1 MGTYAFLD
9 SFEHIDRILSAR
21 AHQVEA
27 KHYVP
32 IYWLAMFEPGDIRTE
47 PLTGVRYAKDTEKHF
62 VVAPPYLV
70 ADATTAMA
78 RLKRRTPALATLGG
92 EAHRKML
99 TEFGAFARRLK
110 PSIMVRLDDL
120 VAGQPA
126 SYVEAVRGAL
136 ELCKKLDDATVH
148 PDSYMIE
155 PLTTVWANTEWK
167 ASDNAEHLL
176 SGWGWRVSPEERAK
190 NSHTRKWNKLVGDH
204 DPSELLAYSVTHTFV
219 NDELL
224 THPKLGAGIVM
235 RVVDGNKIEV
245 LFREGLRTLVHGRPP
260 AG

>member
-27 KHYVP
+27 KHYIP
-32 IYWLAMFEPGDIRTE
+32 IYWLAMFEPGDVRTE
-47 PLTGVRYAKDTEKHF
+47 PLTGVRYAKDTDKHF
-62 VVAPPYLV
+62 VVPPPYLIS
-70 ADATTAMA
+70 DATTAMA

-99 TEFGAFARRLK
+99 TEFGAFVRRLK

-120 VAGQPA
+120 VAGQPMA
-126 SYVEAVRGAL
+126 KYVEELRATL
-136 ELCKKLDDATVH
+136 ELCKKLDDTTVH

-155 PLTTVWANTEWK
+155 PLTKVWASTEWK
-167 ASDNAEHLL
+167 ASEEAEHLL

-190 NSHTRKWNKLVGDH
+190 NSFARKWNKLVGDK
-204 DPSELLAYSVTHTFV
+204 DETSMNAYAVSTTFAA
-219 NDELL
+219 DDLL
-224 THPKLGAGIVM
+224 THPKLGAGVVM
-235 RVVDGNKIEV
+235 RVVDGTKIEV
-245 LFREGLRTLVHGRPP
+245 LFREGLRTLVHGRR
-260 AG
+260 

>member
-1 MGTYAFLD
+1 MY
-9 SFEHIDRILSAR
+9 
-21 AHQVEA
+21 EA
-27 KHYVP
+27 
-32 IYWLAMFEPGDIRTE
+32 GDIRTE
-47 PLTGVRYAKDTEKHF
+47 PLTGVRYAKDPDKHF
-62 VVAPPYLV
+62 VVQPPYLV
-70 ADATTAMA
+70 VDATLAMA

-120 VAGQPA
+120 VAGQPMA
-126 SYVEAVRGAL
+126 KFVDDLRATL

-155 PLTTVWANTEWK
+155 PLTKVWASPEWK
-167 ASDNAEHLL
+167 ASDDAEHLL

-190 NSHTRKWNKLVGDH
+190 NSHTRKWNKLVGDKES
-204 DPSELLAYSVTHTFV
+204 DGLQAYSANQAFAP
-219 NDELL
+219 DELL

-235 RVVDGNKIEV
+235 RVVDGTKIEV
-245 LFREGLRTLVHGRPP
+245 LFREGLRTLVHGRK
-260 AG
+260 

>member
-21 AHQVEA
+21 AHQVES
-27 KHYVP
+27 KHYIP
-32 IYWLAMFEPGDIRTE
+32 IYWLAMYEPGDIRTE
-47 PLTGVRYAKDTEKHF
+47 PLTGVRYAKDPDKHF
-62 VVAPPYLV
+62 VVQPPYLV

-120 VAGQPA
+120 VAGKPMQKF
-126 SYVEAVRGAL
+126 VEDLRATL
-136 ELCKKLDDATVH
+136 ELCKKLDDTTVH

-155 PLTTVWANTEWK
+155 PLTSVWASPEWK
-167 ASDNAEHLL
+167 QSEDAEHLL

-190 NSHTRKWNKLVGDH
+190 NSQARKWNKLVGDEPTGMH
-204 DPSELLAYSVTHTFV
+204 DYSASRAFAP
-219 NDELL
+219 DELVN
-224 THPKLGAGIVM
+224 HPKLGAGIVM
-235 RVVDGNKIEV
+235 RVVDGTKIEV
-245 LFREGLRTLVHGRPP
+245 LFREGLRTLVHGRK
-260 AG
+260 

>member
-1 MGTYAFLD
+1 MGSYAYLD

-21 AHQVEA
+21 AHQVES
-27 KHYVP
+27 KQFIP
-32 IYWLAMFEPGDIRTE
+32 IYWLAMFEPGDVRTE
-47 PLTGVRYAKDTEKHF
+47 PLTGVRYAKTPDTHF

-120 VAGQPA
+120 ASGQPMQG
-126 SYVEAVRGAL
+126 YVDQLRGTL

-148 PDSYMIE
+148 PDSYLIE
-155 PLTTVWANTEWK
+155 PLASLWAGPDWK
-167 ASDNAEHLL
+167 SNDLQENLL

-190 NSHTRKWNKLVGDH
+190 NSSARKWNKLVGDS
-204 DPSELLAYSVTHTFV
+204 PENMIEYTV
-219 NDELL
+219 NRAFADGEVL
-224 THPKLGAGIVM
+224 THPKLGAGVVT
-235 RVVDGNKIEV
+235 RVVDANKIEV
-245 LFREGLRTLVHGRPP
+245 LFREGLRTLVHGRR
-260 AG
+260 